1 MSDDEEAHWPLESI
15 IAAHVKRQGRGKA
28 WEYRVRWKGYSEKD
42 DTWEPVKSFAESEHF
57 IDNFWSRTSK
67 MLNGRDIKDLN
78 AFKIGE
84 EFFPVGPPLK
94 KRKSRSA
101 IKDNSPVASGS
112 RQTPMNNKRLR
123 TPSPT
128 IPEEPS
134 PKRAR
139 QLTDDGVET
148 PSGRRTNRTLTS
160 ISPRRPVRK
169 LQKEASVVPASEG
182 EEEDEIEIV
191 ETAIASE
198 APPRFRR
205 RSADNIGQNSLEDN
219 EAQLKADPPV
229 PAHRMRAAN
238 PLVHMLDD
246 FGDMDGAIG
255 VKARISGKGK
265 ADASGSSKPST
276 SNSVHRRKPGPGRS
290 SEGFGKNKST
300 SSLLTFDKGQ
310 LKTVKGK
317 YVATEIVARRE
328 QDDAGDGTPDIL
340 NDSSQQPPS
349 HVLPPTSGELVQLV
363 SRVAEDAEE
372 LQAFEETEGAPSPG
386 PSNGPSSILQRSLS
400 LAKESLF
407 PSWSAVPFA
416 SAAFTKRPTIFG
428 PLGSGSD
435 VRPASNTNNP
445 TNATQV
451 VQTQPFL
458 VTIDVA
464 KKIPVV
470 LTDLSPNDAS
480 ILDKIVRN
488 ASGGPPGKFYSNNA
502 ALAIL
507 DTLRTGGASAKVIPS
522 PNATESETQ
531 ELARFSERLSLN
543 ELFVLMVGFDLLVFC
558 SSSATLITQRL
569 NIPTS
574 LLSEPASLLVE
585 QVSISNH
592 SAYAN
597 AVLQANE

>member
-1 MSDDEEAHWPLESI
+1 MSDDEEYIVGKAHWPLESI

-57 IDNFWSRTSK
+57 IENFWSRTSK

-101 IKDNSPVASGS
+101 IKDSSPVASGS

-123 TPSPT
+123 TSSPT
-128 IPEEPS
+128 VPEEPS

-139 QLTDDGVET
+139 QSTDDGVET
-148 PSGRRTNRTLTS
+148 PSGRRTNRTLTTV
-160 ISPRRPVRK
+160 SPRRPVRQ

-205 RSADNIGQNSLEDN
+205 RSADNIGQSSLDDN
-219 EAQLKADPPV
+219 EAQSKADPPV

-290 SEGFGKNKST
+290 SEGFGKSKST

-317 YVATEIVARRE
+317 YVATETMARQE
-328 QDDAGDGTPDIL
+328 QDEAGDGTPNIL

-349 HVLPPTSGELVQLV
+349 HVPPPTSGELIPLV
-363 SRVAEDAEE
+363 SRGADAEE

-386 PSNGPSSILQRSLS
+386 LSNGPSSILQRS
-400 LAKESLF
+400 
-407 PSWSAVPFA
+407 
-416 SAAFTKRPTIFG
+416 
-428 PLGSGSD
+428 GSGSD
-435 VRPASNTNNP
+435 VRPASNTNHAP
-445 TNATQV
+445 NATQV

-480 ILDKIVRN
+480 TLDKIVRN

-531 ELARFSERLSLN
+531 ELGRFSERLSLN

-585 QVSISNH
+585 QLRGEKPEQMDN
-592 SAYAN
+592 YGR
-597 AVLQANE
+597 